1 MSLARPH
8 SMFLALSTT
17 LLAAAIGCGSAAEV
31 PAPGKGSPTDAGG
44 GTDSGSK
51 PSEQVA
57 ADPVA
62 DPVPAELPAL
72 VARALDADVAP
83 DLSCAGQPLP
93 TAKGTP
99 TDREFHLVALGGDDS
114 DRVGGLPIE
123 LFYNNDPSK
132 TPDVRATSKKADG
145 DKDKNLGTFNAPTPS
160 GFLAF
165 HIPKAVGS
173 YETTALD
180 FDTRV
185 DGPLLATVATD
196 DKVNA
201 LSLLIGGATWK
212 ATPGLARIVVRAV
225 DCAGRPLAGAHVALQ
240 VDGVVSAVTTVQNDP
255 GVRRSYFSQVV
266 VAQRRRSLPQRPG
279 GQDREGRRAWQG
291 RCSGDGCR
299 HRDTRGPF
307 PRRRH
312 SHREDHALFHQPGE
326 VSGAGARCS
335 GGGRRGVRTR
345 SRTPAHFSGRWP
357 RLRVN
362 GAWVIGNCPLDDHA
376 VASPTLGARIPVDG
390 PRVRAR
396 LWLLDPA

>member
-255 GVRRSYFSQVV
+255 GVRRSYFSDLELPSTAKWSSRSGVAAFLNVPVGKTVKVV
-266 VAQRRRSLPQRPG
+266 VRGKVDAAGTAAVIAIREVPFLADGILTAKITPYSTSL
-279 GQDREGRRAWQG
+279 AK
-291 RCSGDGCR
+291 
-299 HRDTRGPF
+299 
-307 PRRRH
+307 
-312 SHREDHALFHQPGE
+312 
-326 VSGAGARCS
+326 
-335 GGGRRGVRTR
+335 
-345 SRTPAHFSGRWP
+345 
-357 RLRVN
+357 
-362 GAWVIGNCPLDDHA
+362 
-376 VASPTLGARIPVDG
+376 
-390 PRVRAR
+390 
-396 LWLLDPA
+396 